1 MIIINRLEEELKAV
15 QNSII
20 YCKKEYANE
29 TNEHIREKI
38 LHYKEGL
45 EKEEERLL
53 NELRRN
59 E

>member
-1 MIIINRLEEELKAV
+1 MIIINRLEEELKAI
-15 QNSII
+15 QNSIQ

-38 LHYKEGL
+38 QHYKLGL
-45 EKEEERLL
+45 EKEEERILT
-53 NELRRN
+53 ELRRN